1 MTTMST
7 PIQKTE
13 SIGPA
18 VGPDA
23 SQPVKSQAQLDYE
36 EGRGYVERGEAALAA
51 VALHNALRGYEEEE
65 NLEGV
70 ANASNQLGHACLIRK
85 EFDKAVIH
93 YKKAWEICAQLDDH
107 FSLLSLAKTLAEAH
121 KGAGEYRQALDLC
134 LDLLDSYQK
143 NNDPKNSVEVLE
155 QMAEIY
161 VAAGENLRAADAYK
175 TAASIHENFNHSSM
189 AKSLREKADNL
200 TADAGD

>member
-1 MTTMST
+1 MNMST
-7 PIQKTE
+7 PIQKLD

-18 VGPDA
+18 EANDEPLT
-23 SQPVKSQAQLDYE
+23 VKSQAQLDYD

-51 VALHNALRGYEEEE
+51 VALHNALRGFEEE
-65 NLEGV
+65 NDRQGI
-70 ANASNQLGHACLIRK
+70 ANASNQLGHACLLRK
-85 EFDKAVIH
+85 EFDKAVLH
-93 YKKAWEICAQLDDH
+93 YKQAWDICEQLGDH
-107 FSLLSLAKTLAEAH
+107 LSLLSLAKTLAEAH

-161 VAAGENLRAADAYK
+161 LASGENLRAADAYK
-175 TAASIHENFNHSSM
+175 TAASIHANFNHSSM
-189 AKSLREKADNL
+189 AEALRKKAADL
-200 TADAGD
+200 TDSADD

>member
-1 MTTMST
+1 MST
-7 PIQKTE
+7 PIQKIE
-13 SIGPA
+13 SIGTA
-18 VGPDA
+18 EENND
-23 SQPVKSQAQLDYE
+23 SQPVKSQAQMDYD

-51 VALHNALRGYEEEE
+51 VALHNALRGFEEE
-65 NLEGV
+65 NNREGV
-70 ANASNQLGHACLIRK
+70 ANASNQLGHACLIRE
-85 EFDKAVIH
+85 EFGKAVIH
-93 YKKAWEICAQLDDH
+93 YKKAWKICEELGDH

-161 VAAGENLRAADAYK
+161 MAAGENLRAADAYK
-175 TAASIHENFNHSSM
+175 TAASIHANYNHSTK
-189 AKSLREKADNL
+189 AESLREKAAKL
-200 TADAGD
+200 TDSAND